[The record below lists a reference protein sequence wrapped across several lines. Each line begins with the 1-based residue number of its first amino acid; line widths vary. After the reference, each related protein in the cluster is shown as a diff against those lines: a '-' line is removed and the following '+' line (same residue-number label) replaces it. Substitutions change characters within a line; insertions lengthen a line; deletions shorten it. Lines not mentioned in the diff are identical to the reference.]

1 MRFDISPVGDQ
12 SLLIQFGDTIDETVN
27 RAVTGFAKRIREQD
41 NPAILDMIPTYNAL
55 MISYDPARMSYQ
67 DMVLFLQHN
76 YSEDDENGTMPIR
89 TFHIPVCYGGEHGPD
104 LEFIAEHAGLS
115 VEEVIER
122 HSGRDYRIYMIGFM
136 PGFAYLGGLD
146 EAIHTP
152 RLEKPRLEIPG
163 GSVGIGGASTGIYPL
178 TSPGGWQL
186 MGMTPVK
193 PYDPSRNPAIIY
205 EAGDFIRFVAI
216 DEEEYDRILEEV
228 ETGTYTVTVEEG
240 ER

>member
-1 MRFDISPVGDQ
+1 MQFDISPVGDQ
-12 SLLIQFGDTIDETVN
+12 NLLIQFGDAIDEEIN
-27 RAVTGFAKRIREQD
+27 RAVTHFARRIREQD
-41 NPAILDMIPTYNAL
+41 NPAILDMIPTYSAL
-55 MISYDPARMSYQ
+55 LITYDPAKMSYN

-76 YSEDDENGTMPIR
+76 HVETDDANAET
-89 TFHIPVCYGGEHGPD
+89 TKTYHIPVCYGGEHGPD
-104 LEFIAEHAGLS
+104 LPYIAAHAGLS

-178 TSPGGWQL
+178 ASPGGWQL
-186 MGMTPVK
+186 MGRTPVK
-193 PYDPSRNPAIIY
+193 PYDPKRDPAILY
-205 EAGDFIRFVAI
+205 EAGDFIRFVPI
-216 DEEEYDRILEEV
+216 DEAEYKRIEAEV
-228 ETGTYTVTVEEG
+228 EAGTYQCVVEEG